1 MKRHIFTIALLAVS
15 ATLAVAGLAQA
26 GISVFKT
33 SFSSRGDY
41 KSVTT
46 LSAKSGCGRS
56 WRNKSALGVTTKGG
70 KLDCALSTPVSA
82 DSDQPDQILQVVGK
96 VTKSTDD
103 KVRKAIYVGVSVRA
117 NRKQGYEL
125 RIFPKARLWELR
137 RNGDRID
144 GDRDKAIDGLAKK
157 NRIQLQAIGST
168 VTAKVNGQRLVRYKD
183 KKAGDVGG
191 RKNALV
197 YGSRKENKSAKGEA
211 FFDKLKVQ
219 VPAP

>member
-1 MKRHIFTIALLAVS
+1 MKRLPFTIALLTVS
-15 ATLAVAGLAQA
+15 ASLAVAGLAQA

-41 KSVTT
+41 KSVKT
-46 LSAKSGCGRS
+46 LSAKPGCGRS

-70 KLDCALSTPVSA
+70 KLECSLATPVSS

-96 VTKSTDD
+96 VTKATED
-103 KVRKAIYVGVSVRA
+103 KVKKAVYVGVAVRA

-125 RIFPKARLWELR
+125 RIFPKAREWELR

-157 NRIQLQAIGST
+157 NRMQLQAIGST
-168 VTAKVNGQRLVRYKD
+168 VTAKVNGQRLIQYKD
-183 KKAGDVGG
+183 KKADDVGG

-197 YGSRKENKSAKGEA
+197 YGDRKQTRGATGEA